1 MKRSYLFVIL
11 LLSLS
16 LLLASGTSGVEQN
29 APPVV
34 ENQPAEKPKVKPV
47 FRTISAVEAASIIE
61 QNKDILILDVRTPQ
75 ERKQVRISGSKLV
88 PVGDVIRGKFETD
101 ADQPIILVCAVGG
114 RSYFAGKVMI
124 SRGYQE
130 VYNLDGGI
138 EAWRRVGLPVELGP
152 ELLEK

>member
-1 MKRSYLFVIL
+1 MKRSYLFIIL
-11 LLSLS
+11 FLSVS
-16 LLLASGTSGVEQN
+16 LFLVSGTSGVEQN
-29 APPVV
+29 AVPAA
-34 ENQPAEKPKVKPV
+34 EHQPAIQANVQPV

-75 ERKQVRISGSKLV
+75 ERKQVRITGSKLV

-101 ADQPIILVCAVGG
+101 ADQPIMLVCAVGG

-152 ELLEK
+152 ELLGK

>member
-1 MKRSYLFVIL
+1 MF
-11 LLSLS
+11 LSLS
-16 LLLASGTSGVEQN
+16 LLLAFGTSGVEQN
-29 APPVV
+29 AAPVV
-34 ENQPAEKPKVKPV
+34 ENQPAEKSKVQPV

-101 ADQPIILVCAVGG
+101 ADQPIMLVCAVGG

-138 EAWRRVGLPVELGP
+138 EAWRRVGLPVEKGP
-152 ELLEK
+152 ELLDK

>member
-1 MKRSYLFVIL
+1 MKRSYLFIIL
-11 LLSLS
+11 FLSLS
-16 LLLASGTSGVEQN
+16 LLLAFGTSGVEQN
-29 APPVV
+29 AAPAV
-34 ENQPAEKPKVKPV
+34 EHQPAIQANVQPI
-47 FRTISAVEAASIIE
+47 FRTISAAEAASIIE

-101 ADQPIILVCAVGG
+101 ADQPIMLVCAVGG

-124 SRGYQE
+124 SKGYQE

-138 EAWRRVGLPVELGP
+138 EAWRRLGLPVEQGP
-152 ELLEK
+152 ELLGK